1 MSLNNLEEVETSLL
15 HAQSTKIQIQKKKT
29 MQKSNKSSTL
39 QLAAYVKKMQQIIIY
54 LAVNVTF
61 IYIRDAGSYHHTN
74 LTVLLKRNANAHVLI
89 ERQSLVHLL
98 SDRLDMQV
106 NETKEHLVEI
116 KTVKHLSKK
125 GKSAFKG
132 KIFRKII

>member
-1 MSLNNLEEVETSLL
+1 
-15 HAQSTKIQIQKKKT
+15 

-61 IYIRDAGSYHHTN
+61 IYIRDAGSYHHIN

-89 ERQSLVHLL
+89 ERQDLVHLL
-98 SDRLDMQV
+98 SDRLDM
-106 NETKEHLVEI
+106 
-116 KTVKHLSKK
+116 
-125 GKSAFKG
+125 
-132 KIFRKII
+132 

>member
-1 MSLNNLEEVETSLL
+1 
-15 HAQSTKIQIQKKKT
+15 

-61 IYIRDAGSYHHTN
+61 IIYIRDAGSYHHTN

-98 SDRLDMQV
+98 SDRLDM
-106 NETKEHLVEI
+106 
-116 KTVKHLSKK
+116 
-125 GKSAFKG
+125 
-132 KIFRKII
+132 